1 MSGGGNVFS
10 RWSRRKLA
18 ARQAGFDGESP
29 PGAEPAR
36 HSEPGDP
43 AEAEPVETERAGTDR
58 VEAEPA
64 EADLIEAGAQEPLPR
79 LEELVADSDL
89 SPFLRKGVPAALKNS
104 ALRKMWSLDPAIRD
118 FVGPAEYA
126 WDFNTP
132 GSMPGFGPLAAG
144 SQVVNFLSTAT
155 RSVLAGREDGSETA
169 EPAAEV
175 QEAEPD
181 ADDLS
186 GGQAGAAPEGTAADD
201 PASRETAP
209 PPEQTRH
216 AEAVA
221 TEKPA
226 SAESSP
232 GPARPR
238 HGGALPR

>member
-18 ARQAGFDGESP
+18 ARQAAFDGESP
-29 PGAEPAR
+29 PVAEPAR

-144 SQVVNFLSTAT
+144 SQVVNFLSTA
-155 RSVLAGREDGSETA
+155 RSVLAGREDGSEAA